1 MQLVPSI
8 TSKPFGATEEGQ
20 KVTLYTLTNRK
31 GSTAS
36 ITNFGGTVTSL
47 TMPDR
52 QGKFR
57 DIVLGFKKLSDYEQ
71 KSPYFGCLVG
81 RCGNRIAEGRFKLNG
96 SSYQLAVNNKPN
108 ALHGGLRGFD
118 KVVWEATPFLTKQGP
133 SLRLTYTSK
142 DGEEGYPGT
151 LAVTATYTLTHTN
164 ELKLVYRAKTDKA
177 TIVNLTHH
185 SYFNLGGY
193 GSGDILDH
201 VVTLKSDRFTP
212 INKNLIPTGKIASVK
227 GTPLDFRQPTVIGA
241 RINENHE
248 QLIFARG
255 YDHNWVAKKPRG
267 LLGVVAKVE
276 DPKSGRV
283 MEVLSTEPGFQFYT
297 GNFLDG
303 TLRGKGGKVY
313 NFRSGFCIEPQHYPD
328 SPNHKNFPSVVLKP
342 GEIYKNTIMY
352 RFFTK

>member
-1 MQLVPSI
+1 M
-8 TSKPFGATEEGQ
+8 
-20 KVTLYTLTNRK
+20 
-31 GSTAS
+31 
-36 ITNFGGTVTSL
+36 
-47 TMPDR
+47 
-52 QGKFR
+52 
-57 DIVLGFKKLSDYEQ
+57 
-71 KSPYFGCLVG
+71 
-81 RCGNRIAEGRFKLNG
+81 
-96 SSYQLAVNNKPN
+96 
-108 ALHGGLRGFD
+108 HGGLRGFD